1 MGKLELKI
9 GFNGEQ
15 KSLFNQISE
24 FEYLVQEG
32 ENTLISSSYF
42 NSDGSLPYGHLNDI
56 PRLKIL
62 KIKNL
67 DIISFQI
74 YVDYDATPS
83 YLYLKDK
90 KVYYYSG
97 KGSSV
102 LLNKNLND
110 YWSQTRT
117 SENIVTYEFR
127 LKDAIINA
135 IANLGASE
143 ASDDSY
149 VRISFPNVPYSTEDL
164 SFNYGYIKF
173 IFPEE
178 TSYLTYANDTFDNVE
193 FIRQINVANSPSF
206 SLNEGDGD
214 VRVIDKD
221 LYIQERLKTNQI
233 KNYFLTKI
241 LYNGKQ
247 VGKYIGVDGK
257 YPYSEKRLTYTLN
270 DYISLLS
277 NIECED
283 FYYYGVIPLSGI
295 IDGYE
300 LYNKIKEQTIKLAQF
315 SFEILSES
323 KINYLKDFLFIDP
336 YIKCKN
342 LKELWESF
350 LNATLTNLFINE
362 LGQLSLDVFLFANQ
376 EKPIILSKEQIGQ
389 DTDFNLVANNA
400 ISKVVVASKIYSEFY
415 SNVENNTFQIG
426 TFAQTGKRT
435 YSDIVNNYL
444 DWLEQGNTGVYNIK
458 SQSMFLNF
466 YEKADKKR
474 EADFEVNEAYETFS
488 ITETNIL
495 AESFIDLKENLYQK
509 LYIKYKFNYDTSDNL
524 ESLGLNYIENGKYY
538 EYNIVWLSK
547 TDYDSLTIQDMEYNT
562 LYFNSQEYLTKTG
575 RLFKCL
581 IPCEYGLLASN
592 NLNYYCM
599 FFTSMQ
605 VETYTKEINDI
616 NVSYGENEVYKSEY
630 KINNSNL
637 LLIDKDLYIPNY
649 IYETNDETLS
659 ASEYQVGDIILIK
672 KDDSIYDY
680 DENIYNLSTL
690 YIVNNDG
697 SGNYIEF
704 LSINTIPRY
713 KGVPLSV
720 FIAQTLQKLYNNGR
734 KSIKFT
740 TSSYN
745 FFNSEGILQYNAQNG
760 EILKVGDLIQ
770 LPSVSEQNFKIVKI
784 SASYDGYLSLNVVA
798 IEMSKEEETADFI
811 MPVQDG
817 DKLTIYQVYSAEQN
831 NEILE
836 VE

>member
-15 KSLFNQISE
+15 KGLFNQISE

-42 NSDGSLPYGHLNDI
+42 NSNGSPYGHLNDI
-56 PRLKIL
+56 PKLKIL

-74 YVDYDATPS
+74 YIDYSVTPS

-97 KGSSV
+97 KGSLV
-102 LLNKNLND
+102 LLNENLND
-110 YWSQTRT
+110 YWSQTKT
-117 SENIVTYEFR
+117 SQNIITYEFR
-127 LKDAIINA
+127 LKDALKNA
-135 IANLGASE
+135 ITNLGAIE
-143 ASDDSY
+143 PNENSY
-149 VRISFPNVPYSTEDL
+149 VKITFPNVPYSTEEL
-164 SFNYGYIKF
+164 FFNYGYIKF

-193 FIRQINVANSPSF
+193 FIRQINVANSPNF

-214 VRVIDKD
+214 VSIIDKD

-300 LYNKIKEQTIKLAQF
+300 LYNKIKEKTIKLAKF
-315 SFEILSES
+315 TFENLSES

-342 LKELWESF
+342 LKELWEAF

-362 LGQLSLDVFLFANQ
+362 LGQLSLDVFLTTNQ

-400 ISKVVVASKIYSEFY
+400 ISKVVVASKIYSDFY
-415 SNVENNTFQIG
+415 YNFENNTFQIG
-426 TFAQTGKRT
+426 AFAQTGKRT

-444 DWLEQGNTGVYNIK
+444 DWLEQGNTGIYNIK

-474 EADFEVNEAYETFS
+474 DSNFEVNGNYETFS

-495 AESFIDLKENLYQK
+495 AESFIDLKDNLYQK
-509 LYIKYKFNYDTSDNL
+509 LYIKYKFNYDPSDNL

-538 EYNIVWLSK
+538 EYNIIWLSK
-547 TDYDSLTIQDMEYNT
+547 EKYDSLTIKDMEYNT
-562 LYFNSQEYLTKTG
+562 LYFNSQEYLTRTG

-581 IPCEYGLLASN
+581 IPSEYGLLASD
-592 NLNYYCM
+592 NLKYYCM

-605 VETYTKEINDI
+605 VEIYTKEINDI
-616 NVSYGENEVYKSEY
+616 NVSYGENEVYKSEHL
-630 KINNSNL
+630 INNSNL

-649 IYETNDETLS
+649 IYETHEDFLS
-659 ASEYQVGDIILIK
+659 ASEYQVGDIILLK
-672 KDDSIYDY
+672 KDDSIYEED
-680 DENIYNLSTL
+680 DNIYNLSTL
-690 YIVNNDG
+690 YIVSNDG
-697 SGNYIEF
+697 NGNHIEF
-704 LSINTIPRY
+704 LSMNTIPRY
-713 KGVPLSV
+713 KGIPLSV

-745 FFNSEGILQYNAQNG
+745 FFNSEGILQYKAQNG
-760 EILKVGDLIQ
+760 EILKVGDLIK

-831 NEILE
+831 KEILE